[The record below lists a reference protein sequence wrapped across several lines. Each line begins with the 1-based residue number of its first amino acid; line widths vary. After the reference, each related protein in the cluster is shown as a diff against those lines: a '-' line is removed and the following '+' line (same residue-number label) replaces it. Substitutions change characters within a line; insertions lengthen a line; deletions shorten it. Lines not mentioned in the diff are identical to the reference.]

1 MAMAPVFKEFKGGG
15 VLMEEKRWGID
26 GGDEGR
32 ALDALDGGLKGEEGA
47 EGGERP
53 AAALL
58 LGNRGEVG
66 RLEEEEGADRWAPPV
81 GDRVRERGGKWAH
94 VGRRGPKAGG
104 AGEIGPG

>member
-1 MAMAPVFKEFKGGG
+1 LKGG
-15 VLMEEKRWGID
+15 
-26 GGDEGR
+26 
-32 ALDALDGGLKGEEGA
+32 EGA

-81 GDRVRERGGKWAH
+81 GDRVRESEGSGALGH
-94 VGRRGPKAGG
+94 VGRSSAGRGGEEGREELGRGG
-104 AGEIGPG
+104 GGRWSGLDRFSFFLFFQNLF

>member
-1 MAMAPVFKEFKGGG
+1 
-15 VLMEEKRWGID
+15 
-26 GGDEGR
+26 
-32 ALDALDGGLKGEEGA
+32 LKGEEGA

-81 GDRVRERGGKWAH
+81 GDRVRERGREAGACGPAWAKS
-94 VGRRGPKAGG
+94 GRRGRNWAGVTG
-104 AGEIGPG
+104 PRREKRKGKKKRGRWAGPRVKVR